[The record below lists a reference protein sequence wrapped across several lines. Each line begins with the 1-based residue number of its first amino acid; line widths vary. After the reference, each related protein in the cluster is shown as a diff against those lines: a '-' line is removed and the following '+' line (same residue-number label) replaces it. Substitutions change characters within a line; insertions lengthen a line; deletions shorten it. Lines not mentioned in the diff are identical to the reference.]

1 MDPNEGGDSSER
13 GFDLGGEDSTAQGAD
28 RPSRGKKRR
37 GQGAMD
43 GELFLA
49 SVGGCFMSNL
59 LAAITAR
66 GAAITGA
73 KAEVTGILLESPA
86 RDLHP

>member
-1 MDPNEGGDSSER
+1 
-13 GFDLGGEDSTAQGAD
+13 
-28 RPSRGKKRR
+28 
-37 GQGAMD
+37 MD